1 MMKRAVLLLF
11 ISCQLGLATA
21 DSIEERTAA
30 CRAVAAEFMATLKAE
45 LMKAIREGGPV
56 NAIEVCKNRAPEIAA
71 QKSRATGWRVARTSL
86 KVRNRANAPDAWERR
101 VLESFEAR
109 RAKGEHVKDLEHGE
123 IVTENGKRFFRYMKT
138 IQTRGICLRCHGT
151 NIDPA
156 VSSAL
161 REFYPQ
167 DEATGF
173 KLGDIRGAFTI
184 TQPISVRG
192 STR

>member
-1 MMKRAVLLLF
+1 MVMNRAVLVLF
-11 ISCQLGLATA
+11 IFCQFGLATA

-30 CRAVAAEFMATLKAE
+30 CRAVAVDFMATLKAE
-45 LMKAIREGGPV
+45 LMKAMRDGGPA
-56 NAIEVCKNRAPEIAA
+56 NAIKVCKDRGPEIAA
-71 QKSRATGWRVARTSL
+71 QKSKATGWRVARTSL
-86 KVRNRANAPDAWERR
+86 KVRNPANEPDAWERR
-101 VLESFEAR
+101 GLESFEAR
-109 RAKGEHVKDLEHGE
+109 RAKGENVKDLDHGE
-123 IVTENGKRFFRYMKT
+123 VVTENDKKVFRYMKA

-167 DEATGF
+167 DKATGF

-184 TQPISVRG
+184 TQPM
-192 STR
+192 